1 MHRVKQQPRKTLSP
15 RLHLIREDDGGIT
28 FLDVLVTFV
37 MIAVATVV
45 VTHSLYF
52 GNRMLDV
59 DMHKQQALRIV
70 QQELEYW
77 IGRLYMGS
85 PGDPSEF
92 EMAPKINYKSVV
104 LEKDTPP
111 IIVQLSRDQI
121 LPVVDPNTAAIAYW
135 KVTIWA
141 EWEEPDGQIFSREIG
156 TEVSLSTYV
165 TVPYSE

>member
-1 MHRVKQQPRKTLSP
+1 MHRVKYCSRKIRSSGL
-15 RLHLIREDDGGIT
+15 RLAGSDDGGIT
-28 FLDVLVTFV
+28 FLEVLVTFI

-45 VTHSLYF
+45 VGHSLYF

-92 EMAPKINYKSVV
+92 EMAPKMNYKSVI

-111 IIVQLSRDQI
+111 ITVQLSRDQI
-121 LPVVDPNTAAIAYW
+121 LPVMDPNTAAIAYW
-135 KVTIWA
+135 KVTVWA
-141 EWEEPDGQIFSREIG
+141 EWEEPDGQLFSREIG
-156 TEVSLSTYV
+156 TEVSLTTYV
-165 TVPYSE
+165 SVPYSE